1 MDVNAQPLRVVDAHT
16 RRSRLFCPVFR
27 LFRCVRGTFFHP
39 IQALR
44 TSTCSN
50 FSQSH
55 FMLAPNLCFAAFY
68 LQRSCLQ
75 CLDGSRC
82 QMVHAAVSLCQCSR
96 CLDLL
101 RARLFGAWV
110 QHRRVLGLP
119 AVHFRRHRVRS
130 GESRASNA
138 RLFEYNV
145 PITVAL
151 SPTRLETRMGSNVC
165 SNKHLSCLKP
175 SSFDTNYCFRQ

>member
-1 MDVNAQPLRVVDAHT
+1 MHT
-16 RRSRLFCPVFR
+16 PGVADFSAPFFDCSAAYEALSSTRFR
-27 LFRCVRGTFFHP
+27 LCGPPRAAT
-39 IQALR
+39 
-44 TSTCSN
+44 

-119 AVHFRRHRVRS
+119 AVHFRRRRVRS

-175 SSFDTNYCFRQ
+175 SSFETNYCFRQ